1 MKLRSNTHDCELT
14 SEAMN
19 PDLNRIK
26 EWAFQWK
33 MSFNPDPNKQAAEVI
48 FLHKL
53 KPPTHQAIS
62 FNNCQVAFVLSHKHL
77 GMILDSKLNFDLHLT
92 EKITKAN

>member
-1 MKLRSNTHDCELT
+1 MI
-14 SEAMN
+14 A
-19 PDLNRIK
+19 DLNRIK

-53 KPPTHQAIS
+53 KPPAHPAIS
-62 FNNCQVAFVLSHKHL
+62 FNNCQVASVLSHKHL
-77 GMILDSKLNFDLHLT
+77 CMILDSKLNLLGTGFTKSWVWNLFLT
-92 EKITKAN
+92 DDGIVDYVCFGK